1 MLAMPRKRAI
11 LNEPLRKPI
20 MKITLINNISIWF
33 ALIVSIIV
41 SSLNQ
46 EETGP
51 VFAAATSI
59 LMVQ

>member
-1 MLAMPRKRAI
+1 M
-11 LNEPLRKPI
+11 KPI
-20 MKITLINNISIWF
+20 MKITLIKNISIWF

-41 SSLNQ
+41 LSLNH
-46 EETGP
+46 EETEP

>member
-1 MLAMPRKRAI
+1 
-11 LNEPLRKPI
+11 
-20 MKITLINNISIWF
+20 MKITLIKNISIWF

-51 VFAAATSI
+51 VFAAATSM
-59 LMVQ
+59 LMV